1 MSMVMGKGGCL
12 HALAQPAQQ
21 GAQLLDTLSRD
32 KHQQG
37 HEPRWDGGG
46 LFCHDVVSPLGGLFW
61 GREREPLTLA

>member
-37 HEPRWDGGG
+37 HEPRWDGGAYFAMM
-46 LFCHDVVSPLGGLFW
+46 LFPLWGGYFGE
-61 GREREPLTLA
+61 GRGNH